1 MSANPIPEKVDM
13 YNTVYSHLEHPA
25 YREIRLETYGA
36 DFGQSS
42 WASPE
47 EFTEI
52 ARLLELTKNS
62 SALEIGCGT
71 GGCALHFAESTG
83 CRVTA
88 LDVNPE
94 GIKSA
99 TALALAKSLQSR
111 VSFLLQ
117 SAATHLPF
125 PDAAFDAVYSNDV
138 MCHIPDRLA
147 VLREFHRL
155 LKPGGRLLFTDA
167 LVLTGAISDEELAVR
182 SSIGHYLFV
191 PRGENERLLEQS
203 GFHLLRATD
212 TTPSAAAIAQRRH
225 DGRARRQSTLL
236 AIEGQSNFDGLQRF
250 LACVHTLCHEQRLS
264 RFLYL
269 AAK

>member
-13 YNTVYSHLEHPA
+13 YNTAYSHLEHPA

-36 DFGQSS
+36 DFGQTS

-52 ARLLELTKNS
+52 ARLLELTNNS
-62 SALEIGCGT
+62 SALEVGCGT

-111 VSFLLQ
+111 VTFLLQ
-117 SAATHLPF
+117 NAAARLPF
-125 PDAAFDAVYSNDV
+125 ADATFDAIYSNDA

-147 VLREFHRL
+147 ALREFHRI
-155 LKPGGRLLFTDA
+155 LKPGGRLVFSDA
-167 LVLTGAISDEELAVR
+167 LVITGIISDEELAVR

-203 GFHLLRATD
+203 GFHLLRVTD

-225 DGRARRQSTLL
+225 DGRARRQSTLR
-236 AIEGQSNFDGLQRF
+236 AIEGQANFEGLQCF
-250 LACVHTLCHEQRLS
+250 LACVHSLCRENCLS

-269 AAK
+269 ASK

>member
-1 MSANPIPEKVDM
+1 MPDNPVREKVDM
-13 YNTVYSHLEHPA
+13 YNTSYSHLEHPA
-25 YREIRLETYGA
+25 YREIRLETYGT
-36 DFGQSS
+36 DFGQTS

-52 ARLLELTKNS
+52 ARLLELTNNS
-62 SALEIGCGT
+62 SALEVGCGS

-83 CRVTA
+83 CRVTG

-99 TALALAKSLQSR
+99 TALAHSKSLQTR
-111 VSFLLQ
+111 VTFLRHN
-117 SAATHLPF
+117 AATPLPF
-125 PDAAFDAVYSNDV
+125 ADSTFDAVYSNDA

-147 VLREFHRL
+147 VFREFLRV
-155 LKPGGRLLFTDA
+155 LKPGGRFLFSDA
-167 LVLTGAISDEELAVR
+167 LVVTGVISDEELATR

-203 GFHLLRATD
+203 GFHLLRAAD
-212 TTPSAAAIAQRRH
+212 TTPSAAAIARRRH

-236 AIEGQSNFDGLQRF
+236 PIEGQANFDGLQRF
-250 LACVHTLCHEQRLS
+250 LACVHTLTHEQRLS

-269 AAK
+269 ASK

>member
-1 MSANPIPEKVDM
+1 MSANPTPEKVDM
-13 YNTVYSHLEHPA
+13 YNTSYSHLEHPA

-36 DFGQSS
+36 DFGQTS

-62 SALEIGCGT
+62 SALEVGCGS
-71 GGCALHFAESTG
+71 GGCAHHFAESTG

-99 TALALAKSLQSR
+99 TALAHSKSMQSR
-111 VSFLLQ
+111 VTFLLHN
-117 SAATHLPF
+117 AATHLPF
-125 PDAAFDAVYSNDV
+125 ADATFDAVYSNDA

-147 VLREFHRL
+147 VLRDFLRV
-155 LKPGGRLLFTDA
+155 LKPGGRFLFSDA
-167 LVLTGAISDEELAVR
+167 LVI
-182 SSIGHYLFV
+182 

-212 TTPSAAAIAQRRH
+212 TTPNAADIAKRHH
-225 DGRARRQSTLL
+225 DGRARRQSILL
-236 AIEGQSNFDGLQRF
+236 PIEGQATFDGLQRF

-269 AAK
+269 ASK

>member
-13 YNTVYSHLEHPA
+13 YDTSYSHLEHPA
-25 YREIRLETYGA
+25 YREIRLESYGT

-62 SALEIGCGT
+62 SALEVGCGS

-99 TALALAKSLQSR
+99 TALAHSKSLQSH
-111 VSFLLQ
+111 VTFLHHN
-117 SAATHLPF
+117 AATHLPF
-125 PDAAFDAVYSNDV
+125 ASATFDAVYSNDA

-147 VLREFHRL
+147 VLREFLRV
-155 LKPGGRLLFTDA
+155 LKPRGRFLFSDA
-167 LVLTGAISDEELAVR
+167 LVITGVISDEELATR

-203 GFHLLRATD
+203 GFHLLRAAD
-212 TTPSAAAIAQRRH
+212 TTPNAAAIAKRRH
-225 DGRARRQSTLL
+225 DGRPPIHPSPHRRP
-236 AIEGQSNFDGLQRF
+236 GQFRGPPAFPRLRPHPLQRATP
-250 LACVHTLCHEQRLS
+250 LPLSLS
-264 RFLYL
+264 RVQVG
-269 AAK
+269 

>member
-1 MSANPIPEKVDM
+1 MPANPIPEKVDM
-13 YNTVYSHLEHPA
+13 YNTSYSHLEHPA

-36 DFGQSS
+36 DFGQTS

-62 SALEIGCGT
+62 SALEVGCGS
-71 GGCALHFAESTG
+71 GGCAHHFAESTG

-99 TALALAKSLQSR
+99 TALAHSKSMQSR
-111 VSFLLQ
+111 VTFLLHN
-117 SAATHLPF
+117 AATHLRF
-125 PDAAFDAVYSNDV
+125 ADATFDAVYSNDA

-147 VLREFHRL
+147 VLREFLRV
-155 LKPGGRLLFTDA
+155 LKPGGRFLFSDA
-167 LVLTGAISDEELAVR
+167 LVITGVISDEELATR

-212 TTPSAAAIAQRRH
+212 TTPNAADIAKRRH
-225 DGRARRQSTLL
+225 DGRARRQSILL
-236 AIEGQSNFDGLQRF
+236 PIEGQATFDGLQRF

-269 AAK
+269 ASK

>member
-1 MSANPIPEKVDM
+1 MSANPILEKVDM
-13 YNTVYSHLEHPA
+13 YNTSYSHLEHPA

-36 DFGQSS
+36 DFGQTS

-52 ARLLELTKNS
+52 AGLLELTKNS
-62 SALEIGCGT
+62 FALEVGCGS

-83 CRVTA
+83 CHVTA

-99 TALALAKSLQSR
+99 TALAHSKSLQSR
-111 VSFLLQ
+111 VTFLLHN
-117 SAATHLPF
+117 AATHLPF
-125 PDAAFDAVYSNDV
+125 ADATFDAVYSNDA

-147 VLREFHRL
+147 VLREFFRI
-155 LKPGGRLLFTDA
+155 LKPGGRFLFTDA
-167 LVLTGAISDEELAVR
+167 LVITGVISDEELAVR

-191 PRGENERLLEQS
+191 PRGENERFLEQS
-203 GFHLLRATD
+203 GFHLLRVAD
-212 TTPSAAAIAQRRH
+212 TTPNAATIAKRRH

-236 AIEGQSNFDGLQRF
+236 PIEGQLNFDGLQRF
-250 LACVHTLCHEQRLS
+250 LACVHTLSHEQRLS

-269 AAK
+269 ASK

>member
-1 MSANPIPEKVDM
+1 MSANPIPEKVDT
-13 YNTVYSHLEHPA
+13 YTTAYSHLEHPA
-25 YREIRLETYGA
+25 YREIRLEAYGA

-52 ARLLELTKNS
+52 VRLLELTKNS
-62 SALEIGCGT
+62 SALELGCGT

-99 TALALAKSLQSR
+99 TALAQSKSLQSH
-111 VSFLLQ
+111 VTFLLHD
-117 SAATHLPF
+117 AATHLPF
-125 PDAAFDAVYSNDV
+125 PDSAFDAVYSNDA

-147 VLREFHRL
+147 VLREFHRI
-155 LKPGGRLLFTDA
+155 LKPGGHLLFTDA
-167 LVLTGAISDEELAVR
+167 LVLTGIISDEELAVR

-203 GFHLLRATD
+203 GFHLLRFTD

-225 DGRARRQSTLL
+225 AARARRQSTLL
-236 AIEGQSNFDGLQRF
+236 PIEGQANFDGLQRF

-269 AAK
+269 ASK

>member
-13 YNTVYSHLEHPA
+13 YDTSYSHLEHPA
-25 YREIRLETYGA
+25 YREIRLESYGT

-62 SALEIGCGT
+62 SALEVGCGS

-99 TALALAKSLQSR
+99 TALAHSKSLQSH
-111 VSFLLQ
+111 VTFLLHN
-117 SAATHLPF
+117 AATHLPF
-125 PDAAFDAVYSNDV
+125 ASATFDAVYSNDA

-147 VLREFHRL
+147 VLREFLRV
-155 LKPGGRLLFTDA
+155 LKPRGRFLFSDA
-167 LVLTGAISDEELAVR
+167 LVITGVISDEELATR

-191 PRGENERLLEQS
+191 LRGENERLLEQS
-203 GFHLLRATD
+203 GFHLLRVAD
-212 TTPSAAAIAQRRH
+212 TTPSAAVIAQRRH
-225 DGRARRQSTLL
+225 DGRARRQSILL
-236 AIEGQSNFDGLQRF
+236 PIEGQANFEGLQRF
-250 LACVHTLCHEQRLS
+250 LACVHTVCHEQRLS

-269 AAK
+269 ASK